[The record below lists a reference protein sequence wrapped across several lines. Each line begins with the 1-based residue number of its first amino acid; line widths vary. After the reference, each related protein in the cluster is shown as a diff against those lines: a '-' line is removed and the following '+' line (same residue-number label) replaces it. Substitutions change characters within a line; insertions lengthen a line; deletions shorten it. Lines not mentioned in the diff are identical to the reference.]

1 MILNLITNRGRNM
14 AKRKAKEVAYI
25 SKLAEEQ
32 RIVITDTEHK
42 SKAFVPL
49 QVDLGNEVE
58 VVEIDG
64 GLITGLSKGEYIC
77 DNLVYT
83 IKTNTAGLNIT
94 WFLELKG
101 TKNEKE
107 AKHAVEQ
114 IIKSIYYMQDQ
125 VAYPQAT
132 KYITNRDFVFAAIAG
147 APDKTIPA
155 SNNDNI
161 KALCKKL
168 KAVSGRR
175 KDVKDM
181 FMLFCYIRPNVNCK
195 MAKIKGNK
203 APYDIL
209 CYNRQEGYIPYPSML
224 MRLLEGKKY

>member
-1 MILNLITNRGRNM
+1 M
-14 AKRKAKEVAYI
+14 AKRKTKEADYI

-49 QVDLGNEVE
+49 QIDPGNEVE

-64 GLITGLSKGEYIC
+64 GLITGLSEGEYIC
-77 DNLVYT
+77 DNLIYT
-83 IKTNTAGLNIT
+83 IKTRTAGLNIT

-107 AKHAVEQ
+107 VKHAVDQ

-147 APDKTIPA
+147 APDKTLPV
-155 SNNDNI
+155 SNNDSI
-161 KALCKKL
+161 KTLCKKL

-209 CYNRQEGYIPYPSML
+209 CYSQQEGYIPYPSML
-224 MRLLEGKKY
+224 MRLLEGKSIK

>member
-1 MILNLITNRGRNM
+1 M

-107 AKHAVEQ
+107 AKNLKLWGSRM
-114 IIKSIYYMQDQ
+114 IKI
-125 VAYPQAT
+125 VIFFENFGH
-132 KYITNRDFVFAAIAG
+132 K
-147 APDKTIPA
+147 
-155 SNNDNI
+155 
-161 KALCKKL
+161 
-168 KAVSGRR
+168 
-175 KDVKDM
+175 
-181 FMLFCYIRPNVNCK
+181 
-195 MAKIKGNK
+195 
-203 APYDIL
+203 
-209 CYNRQEGYIPYPSML
+209 
-224 MRLLEGKKY
+224 